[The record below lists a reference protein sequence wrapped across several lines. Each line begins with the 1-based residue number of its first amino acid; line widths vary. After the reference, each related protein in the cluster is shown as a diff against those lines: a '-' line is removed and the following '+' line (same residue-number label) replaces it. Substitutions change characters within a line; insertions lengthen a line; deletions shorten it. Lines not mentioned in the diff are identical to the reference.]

1 MGYLFALLGALFFG
15 LNGSTTKVLVG
26 AGLSASQVTLARVLG
41 TAVISGIVLLFI
53 NRRAFKVPL
62 RLVPLLVVLGVAGVA
77 MLQFSYAIAVSLL
90 PVGIALLFEYM
101 AVLLVALVA
110 FFVFKEQ
117 VKARLWVAI
126 GCVLVG
132 LAVVAQVWTAALN
145 PFGVLM
151 ALLAAVTLASY
162 FLLGERMV
170 GRLSAMGVVFWTMT
184 FASLFWIAFGDW
196 WKLDGGALGVGVSLG
211 GNLAGVIV
219 PVWLPLL
226 WNIVMG
232 SFVPFL
238 FSLLALKHLAATA
251 VGIVAS
257 SEVIF
262 AFLFAWLWLG
272 EGLEPVQFIGA
283 AFVLV
288 GIVLAQTARAGK
300 VIDADL
306 ALSDGFGG
314 AIRQTVASP
323 EE

>member
-1 MGYLFALLGALFFG
+1 MGYFFALLGAVLFG
-15 LNGSTTKVLVG
+15 LNGSTTKVLVE

-41 TAVISGIVLLFI
+41 TAVISGIVLLCV

-62 RLVPLLVVLGVAGVA
+62 RTLPLLVLLGVVGVA

-117 VKARLWVAI
+117 VKARLWIAI

-145 PFGVLM
+145 PVGVLM
-151 ALLAAVTLASY
+151 ALLAAATLATY
-162 FLLGERMV
+162 FLIGERTV
-170 GRLSAMGVVFWTMT
+170 GALSPLAVVFWTMT
-184 FASLFWIAFGDW
+184 IAALFWFAFGDW
-196 WKLDGGALGVGVSLG
+196 WKLDGGALGVAVSLG
-211 GNLAGVIV
+211 GNLAGVVV
-219 PVWLPLL
+219 PVWVPLL

-232 SFVPFL
+232 SFMPFL
-238 FSLLALKHLAATA
+238 FSLLALKYLAATA

-257 SEVIF
+257 AEVIF

-300 VIDADL
+300 VVDADL
-306 ALSDGFGG
+306 VLVEGTG
-314 AIRQTVASP
+314 AAIG
-323 EE
+323 